1 MANVVGRARA
11 KALGYYPDDGVHFRF
26 INAGEEFDVI
36 EGREKG
42 GWFERIDEPV
52 ADAKPAAKPRK
63 GKAAETGDPGAD
75 SGGGI
80 I

>member
-1 MANVVGRARA
+1 M
-11 KALGYYPDDGVHFRF
+11 
-26 INAGEEFDVI
+26 I

-42 GWFERIDEPV
+42 SWFERIDEPV

-75 SGGGI
+75 SAGDI